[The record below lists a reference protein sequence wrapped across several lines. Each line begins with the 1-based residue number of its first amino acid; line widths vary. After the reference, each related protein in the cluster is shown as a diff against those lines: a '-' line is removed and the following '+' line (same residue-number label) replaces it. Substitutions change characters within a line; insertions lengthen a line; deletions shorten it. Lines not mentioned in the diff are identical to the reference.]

1 MPSEPPPPP
10 RIVVLISGSGTNLQA
25 IIDAIAA
32 HTLHARIALV
42 VSNRKNAYGLV
53 RAQTAHI
60 PTCTVSL
67 PQFKAANR
75 TRVDFDLDVAQK
87 IKQHLRDE
95 AVGNVATPT
104 ASASAGDDKEDIL
117 IVLAGWM
124 HILSSEFITQF
135 PAGRIINLH
144 PALPGAFDGARAIE
158 RAFEAAQAKKITHTG
173 VMVHRVIPEVD
184 AGEVVVQE
192 AVPIRDGDTLQ
203 ALEERIHAVEHRLI
217 VEGVRV
223 MLGQPQKPPQA

>member
-1 MPSEPPPPP
+1 MPSQPPPPP

-53 RAQTAHI
+53 RAQTAQI

-75 TRVDFDLDVAQK
+75 SRVDFDLDVAQK

-95 AVGNVATPT
+95 AGE
-104 ASASAGDDKEDIL
+104 SRGGGGGGDDEEIL

-158 RAFEAAQAKKITHTG
+158 RAFEAAQEKKITQTG

-192 AVPIRDGDTLQ
+192 AVPISDGDTLQ

-223 MLGQPQKPPQA
+223 MLGQPQKGPAGMTH